1 MTCFLAAQSIINLIT
16 PKHPCRA
23 PHTGTTP
30 VDIHEHSACLRSTG
44 LSVCAINCFTTFV
57 LRCVMCVAFFF
68 SVLFWFGFCLI
79 RTAVSPWQ
87 CIDKNSL
94 IHQQQALTAQSSC
107 CLVICILTFLRM
119 LKLTNCSFRPNIYK
133 IYKKNLQF
141 KTNNWMVDKTCVGT
155 YKSD

>member
-1 MTCFLAAQSIINLIT
+1 MTEMQRWQGQALWKGPKIPERWSESQLGLLIMTCFLAAQSIINLIT

-94 IHQQQALTAQSSC
+94 IH
-107 CLVICILTFLRM
+107 
-119 LKLTNCSFRPNIYK
+119 
-133 IYKKNLQF
+133 
-141 KTNNWMVDKTCVGT
+141 
-155 YKSD
+155 